1 MHTGN
6 PQAPFVNIE
15 HALIACENELQRC
28 YVSRLLQR
36 LGITAVSSVSTT
48 ADLLAQVRERPF
60 KLFVISSWL
69 PGTPILQLIDALADS
84 GRGGYIIV
92 SGLSDRRIQH
102 AISEYARLRN
112 GENVRLIFAGEP
124 LRLFDFTDMLCLA
137 GAPSARHRE
146 GALPDAVA
154 QRFSAQAILRA
165 YRSGEISMF
174 FQPQYCLATGVLLG
188 AEGLVRWRH
197 HDLGVLGPDHF
208 LPTLEDLGLG
218 QDLIDQLIRAAA
230 DISQSLQKTPTPL
243 KLSINIPSAHIVS
256 AAWAETIVQQINA
269 AAGTCA
275 GITIEVTE
283 DSAPGISDSNIAG
296 AVAHWRLNGIDCAI
310 DDFGTGAST
319 LRRLCLAPFN
329 ILKIDRRMVWRSRLA
344 THVCRMLEAVVDMA
358 HGLGMRVIAEGIE
371 TESDLA
377 RMRSMKCDAGQGYY
391 FSRPLPDADFRA
403 LAMASSN
410 NAFRQRAPVLSH

>member
-1 MHTGN
+1 MN
-6 PQAPFVNIE
+6 SNVQAPFVNID

-36 LGITAVSSVSTT
+36 LGITAVSSASNT
-48 ADLLAQVRERPF
+48 AELLARVRERPF
-60 KLFVISSWL
+60 KLFVVSSWL
-69 PGTPILQLIDALADS
+69 PGTPILQLIDALADH
-84 GRGGYIIV
+84 GRGGYVIV

-102 AISEYARLRN
+102 AITEYARLRN
-112 GENVRLIFAGEP
+112 GDNVRLIFAGEP

-137 GAPSARHRE
+137 GSPSPLNRE
-146 GALPDAVA
+146 GAPPEAVPHL
-154 QRFSAQAILRA
+154 FSASEILRA
-165 YRSGEISMF
+165 YRLGEIAVF
-174 FQPQYCLATGVLLG
+174 FQPQYCLATSVLLG

-197 HDLGVLGPDHF
+197 PELGVLGPDHF
-208 LPTLEDLGLG
+208 LPMLEALGLG
-218 QDLIDQLIRAAA
+218 HDLIDQSIHAAA
-230 DISQSLQKTPTPL
+230 GIGQSLKTPTPL

-256 AAWAETIVQQINA
+256 AAWAETVVQQINK

-344 THVCRMLEAVVDMA
+344 MHVSRMLEAIVEMA

-391 FSRPLPDADFRA
+391 FSRPLSDTDFRA
-403 LAMASSN
+403 LAMASPN
-410 NAFRQRAPVLSH
+410 NAFGLRAPVLSR

>member
-1 MHTGN
+1 MNGN
-6 PQAPFVNIE
+6 LPAPFVNID
-15 HALIACENELQRC
+15 HALIACEDELQRC

-36 LGITAVSSVSTT
+36 LGITAVSSVSNT
-48 ADLLAQVRERPF
+48 DELLARVRERPF

-69 PGTPILQLIDALADS
+69 PGTPILQLIDALADY
-84 GRGGYIIV
+84 GRGGYVIV

-112 GENVRLIFAGEP
+112 GENMRIVFAGEP

-137 GAPSARHRE
+137 GAPSAIGRE
-146 GALPDAVA
+146 GALPDAVPP
-154 QRFSAQAILRA
+154 RFSANDIFRA
-165 YRSGEISMF
+165 YRSGEISVF

-197 HDLGVLGPDHF
+197 PEAGVLGPAHF
-208 LPTLEDLGLG
+208 LSTLEELGLG
-218 QDLIDQLIRAAA
+218 HDLIDQLIHAAA
-230 DISQSLQKTPTPL
+230 GISKSLKTPNPL

-256 AAWAETIVQQINA
+256 AAWAETVVQQINHT
-269 AAGTCA
+269 AGTCA
-275 GITIEVTE
+275 GIAIEVTE
-283 DSAPGISDSNIAG
+283 DSAPGIGDANIAG

-329 ILKIDRRMVWRSRLA
+329 VLKIDRHMVWRSRLA
-344 THVCRMLEAVVDMA
+344 MHVGRMLEAIVEMA
-358 HGLGMRVIAEGIE
+358 HGLGMRVVAEGIE

-391 FSRPLPDADFRA
+391 FSRPLSDADFRA
-403 LAMASSN
+403 LAMASPN
-410 NAFRQRAPVLSH
+410 NAFRQRAPVLAH

>member
-1 MHTGN
+1 MN
-6 PQAPFVNIE
+6 SNAQVPFVNID
-15 HALIACENELQRC
+15 HALIACESELQRC

-36 LGITAVSSVSTT
+36 LGITAVSSASNT
-48 ADLLAQVRERPF
+48 AELLARVRERSF

-69 PGTPILQLIDALADS
+69 PGTPILQLIDALADY

-102 AISEYARLRN
+102 AISEYARSRN

-137 GAPSARHRE
+137 GSPSALNRE
-146 GALPDAVA
+146 GALPNAVPHL
-154 QRFSAQAILRA
+154 FSANEIFRA
-165 YRSGEISMF
+165 YRAGEIAVF

-197 HDLGVLGPDHF
+197 PELGVLSPGHF
-208 LPTLEDLGLG
+208 LPMLEELGLG
-218 QDLIDQLIRAAA
+218 HDLIDQLIHAAA
-230 DISQSLQKTPTPL
+230 GISTSLKTPTPL

-256 AAWAETIVQQINA
+256 ATWAETIVQQINR

-275 GITIEVTE
+275 GIAIEVTE
-283 DSAPGISDSNIAG
+283 DSTPGIGDSNIAG

-329 ILKIDRRMVWRSRLA
+329 VLKLDRHMVWRSRLA
-344 THVCRMLEAVVDMA
+344 THVCRMLEGIVEMA
-358 HGLGMRVIAEGIE
+358 HGLGMRVVAEGIE

-391 FSRPLPDADFRA
+391 FSRPLSDTDFRA
-403 LAMASSN
+403 LAMTSPN
-410 NAFRQRAPVLSH
+410 NAFRQRAPILSH

>member
-1 MHTGN
+1 MHSN
-6 PQAPFVNIE
+6 VQAPFVNID

-36 LGITAVSSVSTT
+36 LGITAVSSASNT
-48 ADLLAQVRERPF
+48 AELLARVRERPF
-60 KLFVISSWL
+60 KLFVVSSWL
-69 PGTPILQLIDALADS
+69 PGTPILQLIDALADH
-84 GRGGYIIV
+84 GRGGYVIV

-102 AISEYARLRN
+102 AITEYARLRN
-112 GENVRLIFAGEP
+112 GDNVRLIFAGEP

-137 GAPSARHRE
+137 GSPSPLNRE
-146 GALPDAVA
+146 GAPPEAVPHL
-154 QRFSAQAILRA
+154 FSASEILRA
-165 YRSGEISMF
+165 YRSGEIAVF

-197 HDLGVLGPDHF
+197 PELGVLGPDHF
-208 LPTLEDLGLG
+208 LPMLEALGLG
-218 QDLIDQLIRAAA
+218 HDLIDQLIHAAA
-230 DISQSLQKTPTPL
+230 GIGQSLKTPTPL

-256 AAWAETIVQQINA
+256 AAWAETVVQQINK

-275 GITIEVTE
+275 GIAIEVTE

-344 THVCRMLEAVVDMA
+344 MHVSRMLEAIVEMA

-391 FSRPLPDADFRA
+391 FSRPLSDTDFRA
-403 LAMASSN
+403 LAMASPN